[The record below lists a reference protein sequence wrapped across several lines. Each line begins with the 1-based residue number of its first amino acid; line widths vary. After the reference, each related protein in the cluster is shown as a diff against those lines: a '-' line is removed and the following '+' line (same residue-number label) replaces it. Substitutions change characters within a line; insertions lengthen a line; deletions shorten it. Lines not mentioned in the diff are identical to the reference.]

1 MTLRRT
7 FHFATIFGGALT
19 ALLLC
24 LCGRA
29 FAASPD
35 VSKAPAGASACL
47 GCHGAS
53 ETELPSL
60 KNLTAQEIENAMERW
75 HHARDNDN
83 ETIDKINK
91 EKIELLNSRA
101 KDAIMY
107 KNTNIDSYCKTI
119 ITEEDLKNIED

>member
-1 MTLRRT
+1 MTMRRT

-60 KNLTAQEIENAMERW
+60 KNLTAQEIENAMEAFRSGGRE
-75 HHARDNDN
+75 ATLMNRISKGFTP
-83 ETIDKINK
+83 E
-91 EKIELLNSRA
+91 ESRA
-101 KDAIMY
+101 IAQWLTTQGRKP
-107 KNTNIDSYCKTI
+107 
-119 ITEEDLKNIED
+119 